1 MMAKKKITRKE
12 LLKGTDEFLTFSSKA
27 VNFISTHMRELK
39 LVGLAIV
46 ILVVAYLGLTTFLRY
61 VNKNGQNAY
70 NTAYHALVK
79 EMKPD
84 ANPDNLRK
92 SEELFRKVA
101 DEYGRSK
108 AARLALPQIAYLKF
122 LDKKYDE
129 AIVLYQ
135 NFFDKVSGNTEYESM
150 ARLALAACFEAKG
163 DLKSAIEALFPVV
176 EGPDNSFRE
185 AAKLSLARL
194 YRLDHK
200 PEMAKEVL
208 KKFVEEYTDSPFLP
222 LAKAH
227 L

>member
-1 MMAKKKITRKE
+1 MAKKKITRKE
-12 LLKGTDEFLTFSSKA
+12 LLKGTDEFLSFSSKA
-27 VNFISTHMRELK
+27 VNFISIHMRELK
-39 LVGLAIV
+39 IVGLAIA
-46 ILVVAYLGLTTFLRY
+46 ILAGAFLGLTTYLRH

-70 NTAYHALVK
+70 NTAYHSLAK

-92 SEELFRKVA
+92 SEELFRKVT
-101 DEYGRSK
+101 DEYGLSK

-135 NFFDKVSGNTEYESM
+135 KFFDKVSGNTEYESM
-150 ARLALAACFEAKG
+150 ANLALAACFEAKG
-163 DLKSAIEALFPVV
+163 DLKAAIETLIPVV
-176 EGPDNSFRE
+176 KTPDNSFRE

-200 PEMAKEVL
+200 PEKAKEIL
-208 KKFVEEYTDSPFLP
+208 KEFAQEYTDSPFLP

>member
-1 MMAKKKITRKE
+1 MAKKKITRKE
-12 LLKGTDEFLTFSSKA
+12 LLKGTDEFLSFSSKA

-39 LVGLAIV
+39 LVGLAIA
-46 ILVVAYLGLTTFLRY
+46 ILVVAYLGLTTYLRY

-70 NTAYHALVK
+70 NTAYHALAK

-150 ARLALAACFEAKG
+150 ASLALAACFEAKG
-163 DLKSAIEALFPVV
+163 DLKAAIEALIPIV
-176 EGPDNSFRE
+176 ETPDNSFGE

-194 YRLDHK
+194 YRLDQK
-200 PEMAKEVL
+200 PEMAKELL
-208 KKFVEEYTDSPFLP
+208 KKFVEEHTDSPFLP

>member
-1 MMAKKKITRKE
+1 MAKKKITRKE
-12 LLKGTDEFLTFSSKA
+12 LLKGTDEFLSFSSKA
-27 VNFISTHMRELK
+27 VNFISVHMRELK
-39 LVGLAIV
+39 VVGLAIA
-46 ILVVAYLGLTTFLRY
+46 ILVVAYLGLTTYLRY

-70 NTAYHALVK
+70 NTAYHSLAK

-92 SEELFRKVA
+92 SEELFRKVT
-101 DEYGRSK
+101 DEYGLSK
-108 AARLALPQIAYLKF
+108 AASLALPQIAYLKF

-135 NFFDKVSGNTEYESM
+135 KFFEKVSGNIEYEAM
-150 ARLALAACFEAKG
+150 VNLALAACFEAKG
-163 DLKSAIEALFPVV
+163 DLKTAIETLIPVV
-176 EGPDNSFRE
+176 KTPDNSFRE

-200 PEMAKEVL
+200 PEKAKEIL
-208 KKFVEEYTDSPFLP
+208 KEFIQEYTDSPFLP